1 MLTPD
6 LTPLLQF
13 LQAELGIPEAALTF
27 ALKRH
32 ACEQGP
38 LPMIL
43 WHYGLISL
51 AQLEQIFEWCA
62 PRPVFTGSTNLE
74 F

>member
-6 LTPLLQF
+6 RAPLLQF
-13 LQAELGIPEAALTF
+13 LQVELGIPESALTF

-32 ACEQGP
+32 GCEQGP

-51 AQLEQIFEWCA
+51 EQLEQIFEWCA
-62 PRPVFTGSTNLE
+62 PPPLVTNSTHSE
-74 F
+74 V

>member
-13 LQAELGIPEAALTF
+13 LRAELGIPEAALSF
-27 ALKRH
+27 ALKRQG
-32 ACEQGP
+32 CEQGP
-38 LPMIL
+38 LPLIL

-51 AQLEQIFEWCA
+51 EQLEQIFKWCLL
-62 PRPVFTGSTNLE
+62 RPVVTSSTHSE
-74 F
+74 V

>member
-13 LQAELGIPEAALTF
+13 LRAELGIPEAALSF
-27 ALKRH
+27 ALKRQG
-32 ACEQGP
+32 CEQGP
-38 LPMIL
+38 LPLIL

-51 AQLEQIFEWCA
+51 AQLEQIFEWYA
-62 PRPVFTGSTNLE
+62 PRPVFTGSPHLE
-74 F
+74 V